1 MKKLTQKAASFL
13 LAWALLLGLMP
24 QQALAADAGVE
35 LKYQPESTGLYLGLA
50 GLNPENVIY
59 GVQLK
64 LTLTGEMSSDILY
77 LEPADGL
84 AFSPDK
90 ASQVSAKDG
99 KTTLTLHLV
108 SAYALN
114 NQTTLDMGLLKTNG
128 SATISAAEYAL
139 VTSKTFY
146 DTDETGQN
154 PDNRLTMNKINFG
167 QGSVGPNRPSGG
179 DSDGSS
185 SGSGGGASYE
195 ISTPQSAHGSY
206 SVSPSNARQGQV
218 VTVTCSPEAGYRV
231 ESLIV
236 TDASGA
242 RVAVASETANRYT
255 FRMPSSAV
263 SIQVIFSPI
272 QGQAVDGAQTF
283 SDVSPSDWFY
293 DAAQYVCARGMMN
306 GMGDGT
312 FAPYTATSRSM
323 IVTILYRLEG
333 QPPVSAPGGFS
344 DVAADQW
351 YSNAVAW
358 ASANGI
364 VTGYGEERA
373 GQFGPGDSITRQQ
386 MAAILMRYA
395 KYKGYN
401 VDVRNQLTAFAD
413 AGAVEPYAVEAMQ
426 WANAA
431 GLINGVTE
439 TSLEPAGN
447 ANRAQAAALLMRF
460 CENIAK

>member
-1 MKKLTQKAASFL
+1 MKKLTRKAASLL
-13 LAWALLLGLMP
+13 LACALLLGLMP
-24 QQALAADAGVE
+24 QPALAAGVE
-35 LKYQPESTGLYLGLA
+35 LKYQSQGNGLYLGLT
-50 GLNPENVIY
+50 GLDEKDVIY
-59 GVQLK
+59 GVQLR
-64 LTLTGEMSSDILY
+64 LTLTGELSRDILS

-84 AFSPDK
+84 AFSPDN
-90 ASQVSAKDG
+90 AAAVEAKDG

-114 NQTTLDMGLLKTNG
+114 NQDTLDLGFLTTDG
-128 SATISAAEYAL
+128 QAQITAASYAL
-139 VTSKTFY
+139 VNSKTFY
-146 DTDETGQN
+146 DKDETGEN
-154 PDNRLTMNKINFG
+154 PDNKLEMKSLSVG
-167 QGSVGPNRPSGG
+167 PGSVGPNQPSG
-179 DSDGSS
+179 DSGGSS
-185 SGSGGGASYE
+185 SGGSSGGGASYE
-195 ISTPQSAHGSY
+195 IKAPQAAHGPY
-206 SVSPSNARQGQV
+206 TVSPSNARQGQV

-231 ESLIV
+231 EALIV

-255 FRMPSSAV
+255 FRMPGSAV
-263 SIQVIFSPI
+263 SIQAVFSPI

-283 SDVSPSDWFY
+283 TDVAQSDWFY
-293 DAAQYVCARGMMN
+293 DAVQYVCARGMMN
-306 GMGDGT
+306 GMGDGS
-312 FAPYTATSRSM
+312 FAPYTATSRGM

-333 QPPVSAPGGFS
+333 QPAVSAAGGFT

-373 GQFGPGDSITRQQ
+373 GQFGPNDSITRQQ

-395 KYKGYN
+395 NHKGYN
-401 VDVRNQLTAFAD
+401 AEARNQLTAFAD
-413 AGAVEPYAVEAMQ
+413 AGAVEPYALEAMQ

-439 TSLEPAGN
+439 SSLEPAGN
-447 ANRAQAAALLMRF
+447 ANRAQAAAILMRF
-460 CENIAK
+460 CENIAQ

>member
-1 MKKLTQKAASFL
+1 MKKLTKTAASLL

-24 QQALAADAGVE
+24 QPALAAGVE
-35 LKYQPESTGLYLGLA
+35 LKYQAESGGLRLGLA
-50 GLNPENVIY
+50 GLDEKEVIY
-59 GVQLK
+59 GVQLQ
-64 LTLTGEMSSDILY
+64 LTLTGELNSDTLY
-77 LEPADGL
+77 LAPADGL
-84 AFSPDK
+84 AFSPNK
-90 ASQVSAKDG
+90 AAVTEAKDG

-114 NQTTLDMGLLKTNG
+114 NKTTLDMGLLKTDG
-128 SATISAAEYAL
+128 EAKITAASYAL
-139 VTSKTFY
+139 VNSKTFY
-146 DTDETGQN
+146 DEDNETHEN
-154 PDNRLTMNKINFG
+154 PNNQLKMTPISTA
-167 QGSVGPNRPSGG
+167 QGPVDPNRPSGG
-179 DSDGSS
+179 DSSDGGSSS
-185 SGSGGGASYE
+185 SGSGTSYE
-195 ISTPQSAHGSY
+195 IKAPQSANGSY
-206 SVSPSNARQGQV
+206 TVSPSNARQGQV
-218 VTVTCSPEAGYRV
+218 VTVTCAPKAGYRV

-255 FRMPSSAV
+255 FRMPGSAV
-263 SIQVIFSPI
+263 SIQAVFAPI
-272 QGQAVDGAQTF
+272 EGQAVDGGQTF
-283 SDVSPSDWFY
+283 SDVAPNDWFY
-293 DAAQYVCARGMMN
+293 DAVQYVCARGMMN

-312 FAPYTATSRSM
+312 FAPYTATSRGM

-333 QPPVSAPGGFS
+333 QPAVSAAGSFT

-351 YSNAVAW
+351 YANAVAW

-373 GQFGPGDSITRQQ
+373 GQFGPNDSITRQQ

-395 KYKGYN
+395 KHKGY
-401 VDVRNQLTAFAD
+401 DAEARNQLTAFAD

-439 TSLEPAGN
+439 SALEPAGN
-447 ANRAQAAALLMRF
+447 ANRAQSAAILMRF
-460 CENIAK
+460 CQNIAQ